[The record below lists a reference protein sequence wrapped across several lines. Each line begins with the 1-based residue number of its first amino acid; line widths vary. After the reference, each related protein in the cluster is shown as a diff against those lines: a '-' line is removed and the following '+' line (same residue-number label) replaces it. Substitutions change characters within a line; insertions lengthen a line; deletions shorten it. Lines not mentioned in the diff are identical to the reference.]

1 MIYLA
6 PMNKYSL
13 VILVGANL
21 SSEARDKFMEKMEKI
36 VKSLKGKVGKVTE
49 MGKKQL
55 AYRIKD
61 QAEAVF
67 WEMALELPPK
77 SVIELDKKLTI
88 DKEVVRHLLVR
99 EE

>member
-1 MIYLA
+1 M
-6 PMNKYSL
+6 
-13 VILVGANL
+13 VILIGAGL
-21 SSEARDKFMEKMEKI
+21 TAEARDKFMEKMEKT
-36 VKSLKGKVGKVTE
+36 VKALKGKVGKVTE

-61 QAEAVF
+61 QPEAVF

-88 DKEVVRHLLVR
+88 DKEVIRHLLCR
-99 EE
+99 QDR

>member
-1 MIYLA
+1 
-6 PMNKYSL
+6 MNKYSL
-13 VILVGANL
+13 VILIGAGL
-21 SSEARDKFMEKMEKI
+21 TAEARDKFMEKMEKT
-36 VKSLKGKVGKVTE
+36 VKALKGKVGKVTE

-61 QAEAVF
+61 QPEAVF

-88 DKEVVRHLLVR
+88 DKEVIRHLLCR
-99 EE
+99 QDR